1 MPRKF
6 QILMRLED
14 TTHSRE
20 WMPMIFQATLAA
32 AIGLKALIVTGVLF
46 QIAIV
51 TRLTKTLLQ
60 QSAAELPFSSTF
72 PNRCRFWQRK

>member
-51 TRLTKTLLQ
+51 TRLTVSLAWEQATEMWNQ
-60 QSAAELPFSSTF
+60 WRAS
-72 PNRCRFWQRK
+72 